1 MTQLWMTLLP
11 YLTVAANLLLV
22 LGILLGVSQS
32 VRRLRK
38 QTAARDA
45 ALQTENERLTTI
57 IVELQ
62 TKMQKLEEGDLAQ
75 AQALAAAGG
84 NTVSGALRTKVLKM
98 HRLGQAS
105 GRIAD
110 KLRMPKEEVDLMVKV
125 HQMAMQS
132 QEEITAA
139 SGEKR

>member
-45 ALQTENERLTTI
+45 ALQAENERLTTI
-57 IVELQ
+57 IGELR
-62 TKMQKLEEGDLAQ
+62 TKMQKLEEGEVAQ
-75 AQALAAAGG
+75 AQVLAAGGG
-84 NTVSGALRTKVLKM
+84 NTVNGALRTKVLKM

-110 KLRMPKEEVDLMVKV
+110 KLRMPKEEIDLMVKV
-125 HQMAMQS
+125 HQLAMQS
-132 QEEITAA
+132 HEDTTAA

>member
-1 MTQLWMTLLP
+1 MLMTLLP

-38 QTAARDA
+38 QTGARDA
-45 ALQTENERLTTI
+45 ALQAETERLAAVI
-57 IVELQ
+57 GELQ
-62 TKMQKLEEGDLAQ
+62 SKIQKLEEAETAQ
-75 AQALAAAGG
+75 AEALAAAGAS
-84 NTVSGALRTKVLKM
+84 TLSGALRTKVLKM

-110 KLRMPKEEVDLMVKV
+110 KLRVPKGEVDLMVKV
-125 HQMAMQS
+125 HQMLMQP
-132 QEEITAA
+132 QEETAA
-139 SGEKR
+139 PAAEKS